1 MKVKQLIELLKEM
14 PEDYE
19 VFSMCD
25 HGQQPE
31 RSQEPM
37 IACTPQDYYNS
48 YSFETYMEPH
58 EAQDEGYD
66 EEDLVYFVLL

>member
-19 VFSMCD
+19 VFSICD
-25 HGQQPE
+25 PGQQPE

-37 IACTPQDYYNS
+37 IACTP
-48 YSFETYMEPH
+48 TR
-58 EAQDEGYD
+58 
-66 EEDLVYFVLL
+66 LL

>member
-19 VFSMCD
+19 VFSICD

-37 IACTPQDYYNS
+37 IACTP
-48 YSFETYMEPH
+48 TR
-58 EAQDEGYD
+58 
-66 EEDLVYFVLL
+66 LL